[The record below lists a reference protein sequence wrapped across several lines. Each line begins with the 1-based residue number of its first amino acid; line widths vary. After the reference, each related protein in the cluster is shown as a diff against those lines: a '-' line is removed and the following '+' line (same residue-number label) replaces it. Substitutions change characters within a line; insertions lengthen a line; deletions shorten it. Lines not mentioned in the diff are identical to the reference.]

1 MIPSIRQLS
10 PIAAALALVATPAL
24 AGPEKISY
32 PTDKGVLYGVVDR
45 ADNKQVRELYAPKAV
60 VDAVKA
66 GKAIPANA
74 PLTMYLYKAKVDD
87 KGEPVKDAN
96 GRFQKGDA
104 IAHFVMAKGA
114 GWGSEYGADMRNG
127 EWEYRS
133 FSPDGKVNEKA
144 DLKPC
149 FTCHLKMKDQDYV
162 FSIPQMKTAS
172 K

>member
-1 MIPSIRQLS
+1 MVRSLCKLS
-10 PIAAALALVATPAL
+10 PIAAALALAATPAL
-24 AGPEKISY
+24 AGPEKVAY
-32 PTDKGVLYGVVDR
+32 PADKGVLYGVVDR

-66 GKAIPANA
+66 GKPIPANA

-87 KGEPVKDAN
+87 KGEPVKDAK

-104 IAHFVMAKGA
+104 IAHFVMQKGA

-133 FSPDGKVNEKA
+133 FAPDGKVNEKA

-149 FTCHLKMKDQDYV
+149 FTCHLKMKDSDYV
-162 FSIPQMKTAS
+162 FSGAQMKTAG

>member
-1 MIPSIRQLS
+1 MVRSLCKLS
-10 PIAAALALVATPAL
+10 PIAAALALAAAPAL
-24 AGPEKISY
+24 AGPEKVAY
-32 PTDKGVLYGVVDR
+32 PADKGVLYGVVDR

-66 GKAIPANA
+66 GKPIPANA

-104 IAHFVMAKGA
+104 IAHFVMQKGA

-133 FSPDGKVNEKA
+133 FAPDGKVNEKA

-149 FTCHLKMKDQDYV
+149 FTCHMKMKDADYV
-162 FSIPQMKTAS
+162 FSGAQMKTAG

>member
-1 MIPSIRQLS
+1 MVRSILRLS
-10 PIAAALALVATPAL
+10 PIAAALALAAAPAL

-66 GKAIPANA
+66 GKPVPADA
-74 PLTMYLYKAKVDD
+74 PLTMLLYKAKVDD

-104 IAHFVMAKGA
+104 IAHFVMQKGA
-114 GWGSEYGADMRNG
+114 GWGSEYGPDMRNG

-133 FSPDGKVNEKA
+133 FAPDGKPNEKA

-149 FTCHLKMKDQDYV
+149 FTCHLKMKDADFM
-162 FSIPQMKTAS
+162 FSGGQMKTAA

>member
-1 MIPSIRQLS
+1 MRSILKLS
-10 PIAAALALVATPAL
+10 PIAAAIALAATPAL
-24 AGPEKISY
+24 AGADKVAY
-32 PTDKGVLYGVVDR
+32 PKDKGVLYGTVDR
-45 ADNKQVRELYAPKAV
+45 TDVKQVRELYAPKAV

-66 GKAIPANA
+66 GKPIPAGA

-87 KGEPVKDAN
+87 KGEPVKGAD
-96 GRFQKGDA
+96 GRLQKGDA

-114 GWGSEYGADMRNG
+114 GWGGEYAADMRNG

-133 FSPDGKVNEKA
+133 FAPDGKPNEKA

-149 FTCHLKMKDQDYV
+149 FTCHMKMKDQDFV
-162 FSIPQMKTAS
+162 FSVPAMKTAA

>member
-1 MIPSIRQLS
+1 MVRSLCKLS
-10 PIAAALALVATPAL
+10 PIAAALALAATPAL
-24 AGPEKISY
+24 AGPEKVAY
-32 PTDKGVLYGVVDR
+32 PADKGVLYGVVDR
-45 ADNKQVRELYAPKAV
+45 ADNKQVRELYAPKSV

-66 GKAIPANA
+66 GKPIPANV

-87 KGEPVKDAN
+87 KGEPVKDAQ

-104 IAHFVMAKGA
+104 IAHFVMQKGA

-133 FSPDGKVNEKA
+133 FAPDGKANEKA

-149 FTCHLKMKDQDYV
+149 FTCHLKKKDQDYV
-162 FSIPQMKTAS
+162 FSVPQMKTAS